1 MTRRQSFEI
10 AAVVVVIHML
20 EDASILSIG
29 RFLPVSVWIMYP
41 VGMGISA
48 VILTGVFQRLMQR
61 WRTY

>member
-1 MTRRQSFEI
+1 MTRRQSFQI

-41 VGMGISA
+41 VGMGLSA
-48 VILTGVFQRLMQR
+48 IILTGVFQRLMQR
-61 WRTY
+61 WRT